1 MRHAYFFS
9 LAGAALLLAASL
21 QAEVGTTPPQA
32 DMRSKRASSPENIEG
47 LYSTGSL
54 DPADFI
60 SVGKHIDVSQ
70 GWTMYS
76 FDLPAG
82 AKRFAIRANSQATFL
97 LQIDDV
103 TYQPMPL
110 ELEIKGYNVWRNGE
124 RVTTEPVEALT
135 YLDKDGKM
143 GDTYRISP
151 VFQVGEAV
159 PGASLLIS
167 RSGVDS
173 VSADTVRIYAV
184 EGAIVVAGA
193 QGSGIS
199 VYTVDGALYKST
211 EGLFSNVIPA
221 APGIYIVK
229 AGNKVAKVVV
239 K

>member
-9 LAGAALLLAASL
+9 LAGGALLLAASL

-60 SVGKHIDVSQ
+60 SISKHIDVPQ

-103 TYQPMPL
+103 TYQPMPFDL
-110 ELEIKGYNVWRNGE
+110 ELKGYHVWRNGA
-124 RVTTEPVEALT
+124 RVTTEPVDALT
-135 YLDKDGKM
+135 YLDKEGKM

-151 VFQVGEAV
+151 VYTIGEGV
-159 PGASLLIS
+159 PGQMLTIE
-167 RSGVDS
+167 RSGVDG
-173 VSADTVRIYAV
+173 VNADSIRVYGEA
-184 EGAIVVAGA
+184 GAIIVAGA
-193 QGSGIS
+193 EGCDIN
-199 VYTVDGALYKST
+199 VYTAEGALYRSVK
-211 EGLFSNVIPA
+211 GLFSNVIPA

-229 AGNKVAKVVV
+229 AGASVAKVVV